1 MYSSHEEIRDS
12 EKKSIWTM
20 VTNSNWWFIAI
31 AEISLIDG
39 RISRALYLP
48 IDATGLDLPTR
59 HRSWD
64 ETGDEQHERKE
75 RGKFATI
82 LRMRVQWEWNE
93 RKKGRRRDRRD
104 VLEECSDEETHIPK
118 ERRRK
123 I

>member
-1 MYSSHEEIRDS
+1 
-12 EKKSIWTM
+12 M

-64 ETGDEQHERKE
+64 ETGDEQQRAQRKGQIRNDFTDARTMRMER
-75 RGKFATI
+75 T
-82 LRMRVQWEWNE
+82 
-93 RKKGRRRDRRD
+93 
-104 VLEECSDEETHIPK
+104 
-118 ERRRK
+118 
-123 I
+123 